1 MPLRCAT
8 WTPRASACQANSAPA
23 SAMASMPSASIVVVA
38 EVATTAP

>member
-8 WTPRASACQANSAPA
+8 WTPRASVCHEKLAPV
-23 SAMASMPSASIVVVA
+23 SAMASMPSASVVVVA